1 LDPEAALIA
10 RKSKETDD
18 EAFRA
23 RMDAEKSFDDAQR
36 QLSTSLARDGCRK
49 AIHSWR
55 LYERAIQKAE
65 AVIRVK

>member
-1 LDPEAALIA
+1 
-10 RKSKETDD
+10 
-18 EAFRA
+18 
-23 RMDAEKSFDDAQR
+23 MDAEKSFDDAQR